1 MQLHAQK
8 RMLERE
14 ESDLDMTIT
23 ANAPIVLEDD
33 DSDAEEEEQI
43 QRPRRIIQQQSVD
56 SEIVEEVSPDAFVC

>member
-23 ANAPIVLEDD
+23 PAPIVLDEE
-33 DSDAEEEEQI
+33 DSDAEEEVQI
-43 QRPRRIIQQQSVD
+43 QRPQRIIQQQSVD
-56 SEIVEEVSPDAFVC
+56 SEIVEEVSLV